1 MTGFNMKQWLQEN
14 KSGVYSKT
22 MNSEELDMQEDDN
35 VSGTD
40 LGVPQAA
47 ADAAMQ
53 QQDDQIGT
61 YVDDAEMGE
70 ARAYG
75 MDDKPDPEKYQI
87 VRDEKSGKIT
97 QATNDDGDV
106 FKIGDKVKMGKMSP
120 RISSFI
126 EEQGK
131 VKAIITTGLVTQA
144 IDIDGLETEVKEDV
158 GVGYVM
164 KVAPADPG
172 SRRF

>member
-22 MNSEELDMQEDDN
+22 MNSEELEMQEDDN

-40 LGVPQAA
+40 LGLPQAA

-97 QATNDDGDV
+97 QATNDDGDI
-106 FKIGDKVKMGKMSP
+106 FKIGDKVKMGKISP
-120 RISSFI
+120 RISSFM